1 MSVGR
6 IQCTQPISVPNACDF
21 PEALYLATKE
31 EALLSMH
38 DNLRG
43 MGASHSLPCSDSRT
57 EPARDAD
64 DWCEVTDEDFSDNE
78 CELPAEENDIVLL
91 PAAFSATPRTVW
103 EVLADRLGE
112 SSFEAKFVDLEQR
125 KLNAAAIKKRYQLD
139 PTKRHI
145 WKSKCGRHEVA
156 GYFNLYAKGIV
167 GLFTEDGF
175 PVYVKLDE
183 LSDEDVRFVMN
194 KLSDP
199 LRGKVDAQFGGRS
212 TIKRMEHP
220 TDGRDN
226 QTVQESS
233 ATTTEPESTNEEPKH
248 MTDKGY
254 RESWR
259 KQGLEA
265 TNRLLKG
272 VESPNQGRMPGN
284 LWQMNARNQLLESHP
299 AVDFASPY
307 ETISTTRSTNTGWK
321 ACDPVP
327 RTSAPAQARASE
339 GGSVL
344 YLPQRDGKPG
354 PLPPDARLAGARYPG
369 AGTSVY
375 RTSNDAT

>member
-1 MSVGR
+1 MRG
-6 IQCTQPISVPNACDF
+6 
-21 PEALYLATKE
+21 
-31 EALLSMH
+31 
-38 DNLRG
+38 NLRS
-43 MGASHSLPCSDSRT
+43 MGASHSLPRSDSRT
-57 EPARDAD
+57 EPVSDAD
-64 DWCEVTDEDFSDNE
+64 DWCEVTDEDISDNE

-112 SSFEAKFVDLEQR
+112 SSFKAKFVDLEQR
-125 KLNAAAIKKRYQLD
+125 KLNAAAVKKRYQLD

-156 GYFNLYAKGIV
+156 GYFNLYVKGIV

-175 PVYVKLDE
+175 PVYIKLDE

-199 LRGKVDAQFGGRS
+199 LRGKVDAQFSGGS

-220 TDGRDN
+220 TDDRDN
-226 QTVQESS
+226 QTMQESS
-233 ATTTEPESTNEEPKH
+233 AATTEPERTTEEPKH

-254 RESWR
+254 QESWR
-259 KQGLEA
+259 KPGLEA
-265 TNRLLKG
+265 TNRLLKD
-272 VESPNQGRMPGN
+272 VESPNQRRMPGN

-307 ETISTTRSTNTGWK
+307 ETISTTRLTNTGWQ
-321 ACDPVP
+321 ACDPAP

-354 PLPPDARLAGARYPG
+354 PKPGPLPPDARLAGPDILGPG
-369 AGTSVY
+369 PRFTEHPMMLVEERRRLDDIRRLQDLHRGI
-375 RTSNDAT
+375 